1 MSNRVFTEREP
12 ACNERTKTNRRIP
25 ERTITNQNYLLSN
38 NSNSELNKQKNF
50 NNKKRKKNR
59 VGIQMATNSSGNN
72 KNNTN
77 TPREPKN

>member
-1 MSNRVFTEREP
+1 MR
-12 ACNERTKTNRRIP
+12 AKTNRIP

-77 TPREPKN
+77 PPREPKN